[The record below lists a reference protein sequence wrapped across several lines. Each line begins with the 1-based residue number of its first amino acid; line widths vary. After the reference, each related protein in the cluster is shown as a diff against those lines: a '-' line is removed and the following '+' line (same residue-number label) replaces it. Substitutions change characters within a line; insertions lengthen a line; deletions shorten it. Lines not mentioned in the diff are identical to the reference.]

1 MSEDIFPILG
11 EPQSGSPAVGTAGA
25 DSPAMDADS
34 VVSPTVMSFN
44 METKNNIKYAGICI
58 YNMNTNEFS
67 LCEYIENEHFT
78 ILESLLIQCRP
89 TCFLYLSSNDKLDD
103 KRVKLILS
111 LCEIKHRELGKSD
124 FYNSCSMEN
133 DLNKLLKPTE
143 DVKNCI
149 SFFKMQLACRS
160 FTSIVKHL
168 NLLND
173 YSATNK
179 CLLTNYNIN
188 RYLKLDMAATIALN
202 VHAEHML
209 VEKKASGSRGG
220 NLTLF
225 TFLNKC
231 KTKIGERKLLQWVMH
246 PIRDEAKINERLDMV
261 SILKED
267 GVMRSMIQSDY
278 LRKVSDLDVIIKKLK
293 IVNSAMG
300 ELEGEGAARRMEGG
314 KMEGGKMEGGKMEGG
329 KIEGGKTGAKK
340 AGGGKNTCS
349 IEDLVKMYDTVVVSK
364 RIYYCLN
371 DYEGKHRNTLERNF
385 LTPLKEVLICLDS
398 FVKLIEL
405 TVDFDELCNN
415 NFLISRKFDE
425 QLEKLASEKD
435 ETLGMIKEHRQ
446 EVEDD
451 INHLKGVSKKNNAK
465 EDIKLVDCNVNTFL
479 FRAVKK
485 DMSSIQQRK
494 KTYFQVRMNKS
505 EILFTTNKLKELCK
519 RYEYILQDYNLSQE
533 QLANKAIQVASSYWE
548 PTTKLAKL
556 IAQIDVLCA
565 FAFVSASSLSVYVR
579 PIVETNGQVLHLIE
593 SRHPL
598 VESNFLLMNN
608 FIPNDVHMNKTDKRL
623 NIITGPNMGGK
634 STYIRQIALICLMAQ
649 IGCFVPC
656 TYAKMPIFS
665 QIMCRV
671 GSSDIQ
677 LKGISTFFSEM
688 IEISAIIKNA
698 DENTLVIIDEL
709 GRGTSTYEGF
719 GISWAVAQYILNKIK
734 CFCLFA
740 THFHE
745 MSNLEDEY
753 QGATNNH
760 VGAKIDPEK
769 KKISFLYEIKKG
781 YADKS
786 YGVHVA
792 QIAKLPQK
800 VIDKAFEKS
809 KELESVENR
818 HYFRTKL
825 AGGKLHG
832 EELPGATLP
841 GTNPDDVHKTDV
853 QSKTHDLLRGIF
865 SATDEESF
873 ISHVG
878 QNTEA
883 LREALR
889 EM

>member
-1 MSEDIFPILG
+1 MSEDILSKVGDPHNG
-11 EPQSGSPAVGTAGA
+11 KSDVGSFSKESADA
-25 DSPAMDADS
+25 DSPSIDTNNAG
-34 VVSPTVMSFN
+34 SPTVMSFN
-44 METKNNIKYAGICI
+44 METRNNIKYAGICI

-89 TCFLYLSSNDKLDD
+89 TCFLYLSNNDKLDD
-103 KRVKLILS
+103 KRIKLILS
-111 LCEIKHRELGKSD
+111 LCEVKYRELGRAD
-124 FYNSCSMEN
+124 FYNTCSMEN
-133 DLNKLLKPTE
+133 DLSKLLKPTE

-149 SFFKMQLACRS
+149 SFFKLKLACRS
-160 FTSIVKHL
+160 FTSIVKHM

-188 RYLKLDMAATIALN
+188 RYLKLDRAATIALN
-202 VHAEHML
+202 VHEEHML
-209 VEKKASGSRGG
+209 GEKKTSCKRGT
-220 NLTLF
+220 NNTLY

-278 LRKVSDLDVIIKKLK
+278 LRKISDLDVIIKKLK
-293 IVNSAMG
+293 IVNSTT
-300 ELEGEGAARRMEGG
+300 GEGKEENVARR
-314 KMEGGKMEGGKMEGG
+314 
-329 KIEGGKTGAKK
+329 I
-340 AGGGKNTCS
+340 GGGKVKGGKNMCT
-349 IEDLVKMYDTVVVSK
+349 IEDLVKMYDSVVVSK

-371 DYEGKHRNTLERNF
+371 DYAGKYRNTLEKNF
-385 LTPLKEVLICLDS
+385 LTPLKEVLISLDS

-405 TVDFDELCNN
+405 TVDFDELSNN

-435 ETLGMIKEHRQ
+435 ETLRMIKEHRQ

-451 INHLKGVSKKNNAK
+451 INNLKGISKKNNAK
-465 EDIKLVDCNVNTFL
+465 EDIKLVDCNINTFL

-485 DMSSIQQRK
+485 DISSIQQRK

-519 RYEYILQDYNLSQE
+519 RYEYILQDYNMAQE
-533 QLANKAIQVASSYWE
+533 QLASKAIQVASSYWD
-548 PTTKLAKL
+548 PTTKLSKL
-556 IAQIDVLCA
+556 IAQIDVLSA
-565 FAFVSASSLSVYVR
+565 FAFVSASSISVYVR
-579 PIVETNGQVLHLIE
+579 PIAETNGQVLQLIE

-656 TYAKMPIFS
+656 TYARIPIFS

-719 GISWAVAQYILNKIK
+719 GISWAVAQYILKKIK

-792 QIAKLPQK
+792 QIAKLPQN

-818 HYFRTKL
+818 HYFRSKMT
-825 AGGKLHG
+825 
-832 EELPGATLP
+832 
-841 GTNPDDVHKTDV
+841 GTNQDDVQKRDMQNKTY
-853 QSKTHDLLRGIF
+853 DLLRDIF
-865 SATDEESF
+865 SATDEEQF

-878 QNTEA
+878 QHTTALTEI
-883 LREALR
+883 LH

>member
-1 MSEDIFPILG
+1 MSEHIFPQMG
-11 EPQSGSPAVGTAGA
+11 DPQNGVPAVGSIAVETA
-25 DSPAMDADS
+25 DADAAS
-34 VVSPTVMSFN
+34 MDSNNVRPHTVMSFN
-44 METKNNIKYAGICI
+44 MEIKNSIKYAGICV

-78 ILESLLIQCRP
+78 ILESLLIQCTP
-89 TCFLYLSSNDKLDD
+89 ACFLYLSCNDKLDD
-103 KRVKLILS
+103 KRIKLILTM
-111 LCEIKHRELGKSD
+111 CEIKHRELGKTD
-124 FYNSCSMEN
+124 FYNTCSMEN
-133 DLNKLLKPTE
+133 DLSKLLKPTE

-149 SFFKMQLACRS
+149 SFFKLQLACRS
-160 FTSIVKHL
+160 FTSIVKYM

-179 CLLTNYNIN
+179 CLLTHYNIN
-188 RYLKLDMAATIALN
+188 RYLKLDMAATMALN
-202 VHAEHML
+202 VHEEHMMAD
-209 VEKKASGSRGG
+209 KKTSCRRG
-220 NLTLF
+220 NNPTLF

-246 PIRDEAKINERLDMV
+246 PIRDEVKINERLNMV

-278 LRKVSDLDVIIKKLK
+278 LRKISDLDVIIKKLK
-293 IVNSAMG
+293 IVNGSVVGMK
-300 ELEGEGAARRMEGG
+300 EEGGARRMDGSRMEGSRMGAG
-314 KMEGGKMEGGKMEGG
+314 KM
-329 KIEGGKTGAKK
+329 K
-340 AGGGKNTCS
+340 AGKNMCT
-349 IEDLVKMYDTVVVSK
+349 IEDLVKMYDSVVVSK

-371 DYEGKHRNTLERNF
+371 EYQGKYRNTLEKNF
-385 LTPLKEVLICLDS
+385 LTPLKEVLTSLDS

-405 TVDFDELCNN
+405 TVDFEELCNN

-425 QLEKLASEKD
+425 QLERLAREKD
-435 ETLGMIKEHRQ
+435 ETLKIIKEHRQ

-451 INHLKGVSKKNNAK
+451 ISHLKGVSKKNTAK
-465 EDIKLVDCNVNTFL
+465 EDIKLVDCNINTFL

-485 DMSSIQQRK
+485 DTSLIQQRK

-519 RYEYILQDYNLSQE
+519 RYEYILQDYNNSQE
-533 QLANKAIQVASSYWE
+533 QLARKAIQVASSYWE

-556 IAQIDVLCA
+556 IAQIDVLSS
-565 FAFVSASSLSVYVR
+565 FAFISASSLSVYVR
-579 PIVETNGQVLHLIE
+579 PIVETNGQVLQLIE

-608 FIPNDVHMNKTDKRL
+608 FIPNDVHMNRKDKRL

-760 VGAKIDPEK
+760 VGAKIDSEK

-792 QIAKLPQK
+792 QIAKLPQN

-818 HYFRTKL
+818 HYFRTKM
-825 AGGKLHG
+825 
-832 EELPGATLP
+832 T
-841 GTNPDDVHKTDV
+841 GTNQDDVQKTDS
-853 QSKTHDLLRGIF
+853 QNKTHDLLSTIF
-865 SATDEESF
+865 CATDEERF
-873 ISHVG
+873 ISQVG
-878 QNTEA
+878 QNTTA
-883 LREALR
+883 LKEVLH

>member
-1 MSEDIFPILG
+1 MSQDIFPKMVDPLN
-11 EPQSGSPAVGTAGA
+11 GSTAGGTLSMETADA
-25 DSPAMDADS
+25 DSPSMDTNN
-34 VVSPTVMSFN
+34 VGNPTVMSFN

-103 KRVKLILS
+103 KRIKLILS

-124 FYNSCSMEN
+124 FYNTCSMEN
-133 DLNKLLKPTE
+133 DLSKLLKPTE

-149 SFFKMQLACRS
+149 SFFKLHLACRS
-160 FTSIVKHL
+160 FTSIVKHM

-179 CLLTNYNIN
+179 CVLTNYNIN

-209 VEKKASGSRGG
+209 AEKKTSCNRGSS
-220 NLTLF
+220 LTLF

-278 LRKVSDLDVIIKKLK
+278 LRKISDLDVIIKKLK
-293 IVNSAMG
+293 IVNSTTV
-300 ELEGEGAARRMEGG
+300 EVEEESAARRMGECKIGA
-314 KMEGGKMEGGKMEGG
+314 G
-329 KIEGGKTGAKK
+329 KIR
-340 AGGGKNTCS
+340 GGKNACT
-349 IEDLVKMYDTVVVSK
+349 IEDLVKMYDSVVVSK

-371 DYEGKHRNTLERNF
+371 DYQGKYRNTLEKNF
-385 LTPLKEVLICLDS
+385 LTPLKEVLISLDS

-405 TVDFDELCNN
+405 TVDFDELCNK

-425 QLEKLASEKD
+425 HLEKLAREKD
-435 ETLGMIKEHRQ
+435 EALKMIKEHRQ

-451 INHLKGVSKKNNAK
+451 INHLKGVSRKKNAK

-485 DMSSIQQRK
+485 DMSTIQQRK

-519 RYEYILQDYNLSQE
+519 RYEYILKDYNLSQE
-533 QLANKAIQVASSYWE
+533 QLASKAIQVASSYWE

-556 IAQIDVLCA
+556 LAQIDVLSA

-579 PIVETNGQVLHLIE
+579 PIVETNGQVLHLVE

-665 QIMCRV
+665 KIMCRV

-688 IEISAIIKNA
+688 IEIAAIIKNA
-698 DENTLVIIDEL
+698 GENTLVIIDEL

-745 MSNLEDEY
+745 MSNLEYEY

-760 VGAKIDPEK
+760 VGAKIDSEK

-792 QIAKLPQK
+792 QIAKLPQN

-809 KELESVENR
+809 KELESIENR

-825 AGGKLHG
+825 
-832 EELPGATLP
+832 T
-841 GTNPDDVHKTDV
+841 GTNRDDVHKMDV
-853 QSKTHDLLRGIF
+853 QKRSHDLLRGIF
-865 SATDEESF
+865 SATEEEQF

-878 QNTEA
+878 QNTAA
-883 LREALR
+883 LREVLD

>member
-1 MSEDIFPILG
+1 MSEDIFRKMG
-11 EPQSGSPAVGTAGA
+11 DPQSGKPAVGSLSMDTADA
-25 DSPAMDADS
+25 DSPAVDTNN
-34 VVSPTVMSFN
+34 VGTPTVMSFN

-58 YNMNTNEFS
+58 YNTNTNEFS

-89 TCFLYLSSNDKLDD
+89 TCFLYLSNNDKLDD
-103 KRVKLILS
+103 KRIKLILS
-111 LCEIKHRELGKSD
+111 LCEVKHRELGKTD
-124 FYNSCSMEN
+124 FYNTCSMEN
-133 DLNKLLKPTE
+133 DLSKLLKPTE

-160 FTSIVKHL
+160 FTSIVKHM

-188 RYLKLDMAATIALN
+188 RYLKLDRAATIALN
-202 VHAEHML
+202 VHEEHML
-209 VEKKASGSRGG
+209 GEKKTTCRRGS
-220 NLTLF
+220 NLTLY

-278 LRKVSDLDVIIKKLK
+278 LRKISDLDVIIKKLK
-293 IVNSAMG
+293 IVHSNAVQG
-300 ELEGEGAARRMEGG
+300 EVEGTARRVGAG
-314 KMEGGKMEGGKMEGG
+314 KMK
-329 KIEGGKTGAKK
+329 
-340 AGGGKNTCS
+340 GGKNVCT
-349 IEDLVKMYDTVVVSK
+349 IEDLVKMYDSVVVSK

-371 DYEGKHRNTLERNF
+371 EYEGKYRNTLEKNF
-385 LTPLKEVLICLDS
+385 LTPLKEVLISLDS

-405 TVDFDELCNN
+405 TVDFDELSNN

-435 ETLGMIKEHRQ
+435 ETLRMIKEHRQ

-485 DMSSIQQRK
+485 DISSIQQRK

-533 QLANKAIQVASSYWE
+533 QLASKAIQVASSYWE

-556 IAQIDVLCA
+556 IAQIDVLSA

-579 PIVETNGQVLHLIE
+579 PIVETNGQVLQLIE

-656 TYAKMPIFS
+656 TYAKIPIFS

-792 QIAKLPQK
+792 QIAKLPQN

-818 HYFRTKL
+818 HYFRTKM
-825 AGGKLHG
+825 
-832 EELPGATLP
+832 T
-841 GTNPDDVHKTDV
+841 GTNQDDVHKTDT
-853 QSKTHDLLRGIF
+853 QNKTHDLLCSIF
-865 SATDEESF
+865 SSTDEQQF
-873 ISHVG
+873 ISQVG
-878 QNTEA
+878 ERTAA
-883 LREALR
+883 LKEVLH

>member
-1 MSEDIFPILG
+1 MGD
-11 EPQSGSPAVGTAGA
+11 PQNGSPSVGSLSMEAADA
-25 DSPAMDADS
+25 DSPAMDAN
-34 VVSPTVMSFN
+34 VGSPTVMSFN

-78 ILESLLIQCRP
+78 ILESMLIQCRP

-103 KRVKLILS
+103 KRIKLILS
-111 LCEIKHRELGKSD
+111 LCEIKYRELGKND
-124 FYNSCSMEN
+124 FYNTYSMEN
-133 DLNKLLKPTE
+133 DLSKLLKPTE

-149 SFFKMQLACRS
+149 SFFKLQLACRS
-160 FTSIVKHL
+160 FNSIVKYMK
-168 NLLND
+168 LLND

-179 CLLTNYNIN
+179 CVLTNYNIN

-209 VEKKASGSRGG
+209 GEKKTKCSRGS

-278 LRKVSDLDVIIKKLK
+278 LRKISDLDVIIKKLK
-293 IVNSAMG
+293 IVNSATV
-300 ELEGEGAARRMEGG
+300 EGEEVDGARKMGG
-314 KMEGGKMEGGKMEGG
+314 GQMGGS
-329 KIEGGKTGAKK
+329 KI
-340 AGGGKNTCS
+340 GGGKNACS
-349 IEDLVKMYDTVVVSK
+349 LEDLVKMYDSVVVSK

-371 DYEGKHRNTLERNF
+371 DYEGKYRNTLEKKF
-385 LTPLKEVLICLDS
+385 LMPLKEVLISLDS

-435 ETLGMIKEHRQ
+435 QILQMIKHHRQ

-451 INHLKGVSKKNNAK
+451 INYLKGVTKKNNAKNAK

-494 KTYFQVRMNKS
+494 KTYFQMRMNKS
-505 EILFTTNKLKELCK
+505 EILFTTNKLKDLCK
-519 RYEYILQDYNLSQE
+519 RYDYILQDYNLSQE
-533 QLANKAIQVASSYWE
+533 QLASKAIQVASSYWE

-565 FAFVSASSLSVYVR
+565 FAFISASSLSVYVR

-745 MSNLEDEY
+745 MSNLEEEY

-760 VGAKIDPEK
+760 
-769 KKISFLYEIKKG
+769 ISFLYEIRKG

-792 QIAKLPQK
+792 QIAKLPQN

-825 AGGKLHG
+825 
-832 EELPGATLP
+832 T
-841 GTNPDDVHKTDV
+841 GTNQDDVHKTDA
-853 QSKTHDLLRGIF
+853 QKKTHDLLQGIF
-865 SATDEESF
+865 SATDEERF

-878 QNTEA
+878 QKEAA
-883 LREALR
+883 LREVLH